1 MLLFSK
7 AFMTD
12 KDKWVVKLFLHV
24 FGNKATFAREGN
36 VILVSFFVNF
46 SKGQR
51 SGSLIYQRSA
61 S

>member
-36 VILVSFFVNF
+36 VI
-46 SKGQR
+46 
-51 SGSLIYQRSA
+51 
-61 S
+61 